1 MQATQKIVNLGLLL
15 SAICVFLFLAN
26 LTQTVWSLVGLPR
39 HADWLVSP
47 AQLFSFTVVLFA
59 GSYAR
64 RSAASNLFLNEV
76 VQELS
81 KVTWPTRKETVMS
94 TGVAC
99 VLVVICSLVLLMF
112 DSLWG
117 TILRGLFN

>member
-1 MQATQKIVNLGLLL
+1 VQATQKIVNLGLLL
-15 SAICVFLFLAN
+15 VAACVFLFMVN
-26 LTQTVWSLVGLPR
+26 LTQALWGLGGLPR
-39 HADWLVSP
+39 FADWLVSP
-47 AQLFSFTVVLFA
+47 AQLISFGLTA
-59 GSYAR
+59 GAGIYVR
-64 RSAASNLFLNEV
+64 RTAASNQFLNEV

-99 VLVVICSLVLLMF
+99 VLVAICALVLFLF

-117 TILRGLFN
+117 TILRGIFN